1 MIEISKICSY
11 SKQMARLQ
19 SNFNFISSY
28 CEPTFNVE
36 KYQSSKTGMKL
47 YHIKLPLPLIKL
59 EICVQTKPYDDTGC
73 AHTLEHLIFM
83 GSRQYP
89 QQGYLDYIS
98 AQYYSLGTNA
108 TTYRDMTTYE
118 LTTVNHQSLL
128 KLLPIYLDH
137 ILNPLLTN
145 DCYLTEVHHI
155 SGETGDDAGVVYSE
169 IQSSENQP
177 DEILL
182 YSVLRDLWSDK
193 SPYYYESGGRLEAI
207 RNELTLDKIKL
218 FHQKYYVPNN
228 LAIILCGGGIQI
240 DEILG
245 VLSKFEDENCSQLE
259 NRHRISLD
267 YSLNENLR
275 KKMKFNNDKFPFI
288 KIKRASLDENSLSSE
303 KNADSNP
310 IDTTKLS
317 VHLTTT
323 GTTTDGNDSS
333 FCDSE
338 LMVSHEDLSAPS
350 SPTTLWST
358 IEVDTSINHRHMN
371 EYKEIFYPVEDNDE
385 NLGQV
390 AFGYRLE
397 SIYEMEIYTAL
408 DVLLTTLFD
417 EDISIFYKEFME
429 IPNTLCSSIDHDWFN
444 YPERVLV
451 VVFEGVEVDNLTM
464 VADKY
469 SSVLYSI
476 IDCQRDNDQLY
487 TQLRRNIKKK
497 IDLHLNEIENEPYGF
512 LIDLCCLDHVS
523 ELSVPKTNNE
533 NDDEQ
538 QLHKFLQNKKYLE
551 SLFEQPIAYWHELIK
566 KYLLEWPSTKRTVI
580 LLKPNSDL
588 LIEQQE
594 QDEQRISERF
604 VSLGS
609 DGLQR
614 LKTELEQA
622 RLNNKQSTSQCATI
636 SHPLLSFDNQLHLP
650 PIEYDTNGKHL
661 DLFHSP
667 NSHFLKYTLH
677 IPIKQLA
684 SDLQLYLPLFTNLL
698 FHTAIRY
705 DNVQLDKYHFCELIS
720 RDILDYS
727 VSNGQSSSSPIQ
739 SSYIHGHYLDIFIVS
754 LQSLNNFEMCKNTM
768 DYFRYALFGSVFD
781 DYKIILEECEKQ
793 LKNFIEVLQDGQTV
807 HQAYFNSLIHST
819 NTESYYHQ
827 MNMFLQK
834 NLLEKICKHPNK
846 YQNEIISK
854 LKQIQKFIWKNLS
867 QIHLTVCGN
876 VELIKDNRQ
885 IIEQFIKEC
894 HAKSQVDIESSANK
908 DTKGKHIQ
916 TVSPAAIIGSPHEE
930 SGYVIRWTRLAISQ
944 ADFIP
949 LMIFCNYLDMEN
961 GPLWTACRTNGYAYG
976 VAFDFDFESNVILLS
991 INQCSQLNLA
1001 YSSAM
1006 EALKNIVEHK
1016 IKLDPERILAARNL
1030 TICMFTEHLATL
1042 GRVTGVC
1049 IRSYL
1054 NKYSI
1059 EKYQDLLHD
1068 INLYNYNETVFLELI
1083 EKYLQPLI
1091 DNTRSSTLVLVNTN
1105 KMKETQAY
1113 LQNEHDIKTVTAIKD
1128 VVKAICR

>member
-1 MIEISKICSY
+1 
-11 SKQMARLQ
+11 MARMQ

-28 CEPTFNVE
+28 CEPTFNVD
-36 KYQSSKTGMKL
+36 KYQSNKTGMKL
-47 YHIKLPLPLIKL
+47 YHINLPLPLIKL

-118 LTTVNHQSLL
+118 LTTVNHQSLST
-128 KLLPIYLDH
+128 LLPIYLDH
-137 ILNPLLTN
+137 IFNPLLTN

-193 SPYYYESGGRLEAI
+193 SPYYYESGGRLESI

-218 FHQKYYVPNN
+218 FHQKFYTPNN
-228 LAIILCGGGIQI
+228 VAIVLCGGGINI
-240 DEILG
+240 NEILTI
-245 VLSKFEDENCSQLE
+245 LNKFEEENFCQLE
-259 NRHRISLD
+259 NHHRMSFD

-275 KKMKFNNDKFPFI
+275 KKIKFDNDKFPFI
-288 KIKRASLDENSLSSE
+288 KIKRASFDENSISSE
-303 KNADSNP
+303 KNPDTNP
-310 IDTTKLS
+310 SISIDTTKLS
-317 VHLTTT
+317 VQLTTT
-323 GTTTDGNDSS
+323 TGNATDGNDSS

-338 LMVSHEDLSAPS
+338 LMVSHEDLSVPS

-358 IEVDTSINHRHMN
+358 IEIDNSINQRHMN

-397 SIYEMEIYTAL
+397 SIYEMEMYTAL

-444 YPERVLV
+444 YPERVLT
-451 VVFEGVEVDNLTM
+451 VVFEGVEVENLTI

-476 IDCQRDNDQLY
+476 IDSQTTNDQLY
-487 TQLRRNIKKK
+487 TQLQRNIKKK

-512 LIDLCCLDHVS
+512 LTDLCCLDHIS
-523 ELSVPKTNNE
+523 ELSVTKIGNE

-538 QLHKFLQNKKYLE
+538 HLHTFLQNKKYLK
-551 SLFEQPIAYWHELIK
+551 SLFERPITYWHELIK

-580 LLKPNSDL
+580 LLKPSNDL

-594 QDEQRISERF
+594 QDEQRISERLE
-604 VSLGS
+604 SLGS
-609 DGLQR
+609 DELQR
-614 LKTELEQA
+614 LKTELDQA
-622 RLNNKQSTSQCATI
+622 RSNNKQSTSNCATI
-636 SHPLLSFDNQLHLP
+636 SHPSITFNTQLHLL
-650 PIEYDTNGKHL
+650 PIEYHSNENSI

-667 NSHFLKYTLH
+667 TSHFIKYIIH
-677 IPIKQLA
+677 IPLKDLPQ
-684 SDLQLYLPLFTNLL
+684 DLQLYFPLFTNLL
-698 FHTAIRY
+698 FHTPIQY
-705 DNVQLDKYHFCELIS
+705 ENIHFDKYHFCELIS
-720 RDILDYS
+720 RDILDYN
-727 VSNGQSSSSPIQ
+727 VSNGQSSSSPVQ
-739 SSYIHGHYLDIFIVS
+739 SSYVHGHYLDTFIIS
-754 LQSLNNFEMCKNTM
+754 LQSFNSIDMYKNTI
-768 DYFRYALFGSVFD
+768 DYFRHVLFGSVFD

-793 LKNFIEVLQDGQTV
+793 LKNFIETLQDGQTI
-807 HQAYFNSLIHST
+807 HRAYFNSLIHSINT
-819 NTESYYHQ
+819 NSYYHQ
-827 MNMFLQK
+827 MNIFLQK
-834 NLLEKICKHPNK
+834 NLLEKICKHPDK
-846 YQNEIISK
+846 YQHEIISK
-854 LKQIQKFIWKNLS
+854 LKRIQMFIWKNLS
-867 QIHLTVCGN
+867 DIHLTICGN
-876 VELIKDNRQ
+876 VDLIKDNRQ
-885 IIEQFIKEC
+885 IIEQFMKESK
-894 HAKSQVDIESSANK
+894 AKSNITIEDSITKDI
-908 DTKGKHIQ
+908 KGKHIP
-916 TVSPAAIIGSPHEE
+916 TVSSAAVIGSPHEE
-930 SGYVIRWTRLAISQ
+930 SGYVIRWTRLSISQ
-944 ADFIP
+944 QDFIP

-961 GPLWTACRTNGYAYG
+961 GPLWIACRTNGYAYG
-976 VAFDFDFESNVILLS
+976 VSFDFDFESNIILVS
-991 INQCSQLNLA
+991 INQCSQLKLA

-1006 EALKNIVEHK
+1006 ETLTNLVEHK
-1016 IKLDPERILAARNL
+1016 ISFDSQRILAARNL

-1042 GRVTGVC
+1042 GRAASVC

-1054 NKYSI
+1054 NTYSI
-1059 EKYQDLLHD
+1059 EKYQDLIHD
-1068 INLYNYNETVFLELI
+1068 INRYNYNETVFFEI
-1083 EKYLQPLI
+1083 IDKYLLPLI

-1113 LQNEHDIKTVTAIKD
+1113 LQKQHDMKSVTVIKD
-1128 VVKAICR
+1128 VVKSLCR